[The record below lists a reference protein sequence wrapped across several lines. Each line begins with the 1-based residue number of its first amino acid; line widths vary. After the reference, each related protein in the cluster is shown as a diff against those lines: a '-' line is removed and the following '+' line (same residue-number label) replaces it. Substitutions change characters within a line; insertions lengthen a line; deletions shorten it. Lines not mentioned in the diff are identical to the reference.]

1 MAEAE
6 LGSHGRSVQRGRE
19 RDVAHGEATKSAG
32 RPERGALKLS
42 TYIH

>member
-32 RPERGALKLS
+32 RPERGAV
-42 TYIH
+42 HPN